1 MGVFHVFWFVQMVPN
16 RAKRLIC
23 HSWLINT
30 SRNSKLLE
38 GWCFWEWA
46 CQEKVILSKIFK
58 LLAVRVALCSKKNW
72 SVFVQHLFHWSLHKM
87 PKVAVANQHF
97 LGKITLLKIL
107 TYICINT
114 NMKYDCKYYAW
125 IWLSDRCAVTA
136 KLITIWLFFLYFAD

>member
-38 GWCFWEWA
+38 EWCFWEWA

-97 LGKITLLKIL
+97 LGKITLLKFWLIFVS
-107 TYICINT
+107 IQIWNT
-114 NMKYDCKYYAW
+114 IASSMLEYGC
-125 IWLSDRCAVTA
+125 
-136 KLITIWLFFLYFAD
+136 LIGVQWQQN